1 MKNILRASNT
11 GARHTLPMINNSE
24 WEHKAK
30 RLNTEVANGGGQ
42 EREEDEEKERL
53 VGHSEVAI
61 ARIRASFHGGE
72 GEGREGEEARRSKR
86 RRRGPPRV
94 TVGAPQLLILLIK
107 NKRSYGS
114 SGV

>member
-1 MKNILRASNT
+1 
-11 GARHTLPMINNSE
+11 MINNSE

-72 GEGREGEEARRSKR
+72 GEGREGEEGEEEQEKEERSPAGDR
-86 RRRGPPRV
+86 RR
-94 TVGAPQLLILLIK
+94 TATLDTADQE
-107 NKRSYGS
+107 
-114 SGV
+114 